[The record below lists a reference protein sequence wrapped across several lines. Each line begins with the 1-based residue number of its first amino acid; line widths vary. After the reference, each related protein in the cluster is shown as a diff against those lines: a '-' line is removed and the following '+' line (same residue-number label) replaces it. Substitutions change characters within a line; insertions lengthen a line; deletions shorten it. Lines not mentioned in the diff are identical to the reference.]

1 LTSAVLEG
9 QVVTF
14 DANRKKEILFVT
26 AFLVLVFCLQV
37 STPLN
42 AQVAGQTLSG
52 RITSTGGT
60 SVANA
65 RITLKNP
72 TNGDTKSIAAT
83 EDGSFAF
90 ANLAPGI
97 FEITVSAPGFAE
109 ARTSVTIS
117 SGVDSRADIVMNQH
131 ADAGEGG
138 ASGVSGVVSTKSVTD
153 LPLNG
158 RSASDLAALE
168 PGVASARTQATGQAQ
183 RGFGNQ
189 MTISGGRPRQ
199 NDARLDGISVNDYV
213 NGPPGSALGVSL
225 GSDGVE
231 QFSVLTSNYPA
242 QVGRSSGGVIAAS
255 TRSGTKDFHGS
266 AFEYIRNSA
275 FDARNFFDTAKPAF
289 HRNQFGG
296 SIGGPIFKDRTF
308 FFADYEGLRQSQGI
322 TQVDTVP
329 SQAVRDGH
337 LCAPPDCSSTTP
349 IVVDAQVARFLKAFY
364 PLPNGALLCPFSSC
378 AAGTGDTGIFTFAGQ
393 TVTPENY
400 FTTKID
406 HTFSTQD
413 SLAGTYMFDSGTVR
427 QPDEFDN
434 KRTGYDSR
442 KQVFTLHETH
452 TVSPQ
457 LLNSFHFGINRVV
470 TTSGLT
476 FPSGNSLVGDPTFG
490 TVPGLN
496 AAAVMV
502 PGLTFF
508 TGGLRTPSNF
518 RFHWTSIQAS
528 DDLSLTN
535 GAHSVKL
542 GVNVE
547 RMRDNILAISNPG
560 GEFAFSQLSNFL
572 TNQPFSLSAAIPGA
586 VSERGIRQTVFG
598 AYVQD
603 DWRWRSNVTLN
614 LGLRYEMATVP
625 TEVQGKTTVLRNL
638 TDPLPVCGVF
648 VPGSCSGT
656 GSLFSNP
663 TLRNFEPRVGF
674 SWDPFR
680 DGKTSLSGGFGM
692 FDVLPLPYLI
702 QFNEIFSAPFFE
714 LGNSTSLPAGSF
726 PTGAF
731 GIVAG
736 STSGFRQGFFDP
748 HPERNYVMQWNLT
761 LARDLT
767 RDVSLRVGYVG
778 SRGVHQMFRVE
789 DGDIVL
795 PSLTSQGYLWPSPVG
810 SGTRM
815 NPNAG
820 LINEGLWQGNSFY
833 DALQVKVKAK
843 IGSGAEIGGSYTWGK
858 TIDTSSGSLVGDEY
872 SNSIASPLGFNTKIN
887 RGLADFNVAHNV
899 EVNYTWEIGTPKWAH
914 GVSGWA
920 LSGWEISGVFEAS
933 TGVPFTPGFGGDAL
947 GVKSTDPNI
956 DVPNFLSDPGCS
968 SPVNPGNPTH
978 YIKTQCFG
986 APSAPTPA
994 FYTANC
1000 DPHFAFPFC
1009 LNLRGNLGRNTVIGP
1024 GLVNFDFSL
1033 FKNNHIKKISDVF
1046 NVQFRAEFFNVVNH
1060 TNFSPPLD
1068 NRNIFDS
1075 SGSPIG
1081 NAGLITSTQT
1091 PSREIQFAIKVIW

>member
-1 LTSAVLEG
+1 
-9 QVVTF
+9 
-14 DANRKKEILFVT
+14 
-26 AFLVLVFCLQV
+26 VFCLQV
-37 STPLN
+37 STQLN

-52 RITSTGGT
+52 RITSTSGARI
-60 SVANA
+60 ANA
-65 RITLKNP
+65 RVTFKNQ

-83 EDGSFAF
+83 EDGSFTLT
-90 ANLAPGI
+90 NLSPGI

-109 ARTSVTIS
+109 SRTTVTMS
-117 SGVDSRADIVMNQH
+117 AGVDSRADIVMH
-131 ADAGEGG
+131 AQSSMEAGEGG

-168 PGVASARTQATGQAQ
+168 PGVASARTQSTGQAQ

-213 NGPPGSALGVSL
+213 NGPPGSALGVNL
-225 GSDGVE
+225 GSDAVE

-242 QVGRSSGGVIAAS
+242 QFGRSSGGIIGAS
-255 TRSGTKDFHGS
+255 TRSGTKGFHGS

-308 FFADYEGLRQSQGI
+308 FFADYEGLRHSQGI

-329 SQAVRDGH
+329 SQTARDGH
-337 LCAPPDCSSTTP
+337 LCAPPDCSTTST
-349 IVVDAQVARFLKAFY
+349 VAVDGQVARFLKAFY
-364 PLPNGALLCPFSSC
+364 PLPNGTLLCPFSSC
-378 AAGTGDTGIFTFAGQ
+378 VGGTGDTGIFTFAGQ
-393 TVTPENY
+393 TITPENY

-406 HTFSTQD
+406 HTFSAQD
-413 SLAGTYMFDSGTVR
+413 SLAGTYVFDSGIVR
-427 QPDEFDN
+427 QPDELGN

-452 TVSPQ
+452 TVRPQ
-457 LLNSFHFGINRVV
+457 LLNSFNFGINRVV

-476 FPSGNSLVGDPTFG
+476 FPSGSSLVADPTFG

-496 AAAVMV
+496 AAAVIV

-508 TGGLRTPSNF
+508 SGGQGTPSSF

-528 DDLSLTN
+528 DDVSLTK
-535 GAHSVKL
+535 GTHSVKF

-560 GEFAFSQLSNFL
+560 GEFAFSQLSDFL
-572 TNQPFSLSAAIPGA
+572 TNRPFSLSAAIPSA
-586 VSERGIRQTVFG
+586 VSERGFRQTVFG

-603 DWRWRSNVTLN
+603 DWRWRPNVTLN

-625 TEVQGKTTVLRNL
+625 TEVQGKLSVLRQL
-638 TDPLPVCGVF
+638 TDAQPHLGDP
-648 VPGSCSGT
+648 
-656 GSLFSNP
+656 LFSNP

-702 QFNEIFSAPFFE
+702 QFNEIFSAPFFK
-714 LGNSTSLPAGSF
+714 LGNATSLPPGSF

-731 GIVAG
+731 SIISA
-736 STSGFRQGFFDP
+736 STSGFRQGYFDP
-748 HPERNYVMQWNLT
+748 NPRRNYVMQWNLT
-761 LARDLT
+761 VARDVT

-778 SRGVHQMFRVE
+778 SRGVHQLFRVE
-789 DGDIVL
+789 DADIVL
-795 PSLTSQGYLWPSPVG
+795 PTLTSGGYLWPSPAG
-810 SGTRM
+810 SGTRINM
-815 NPNAG
+815 NAG
-820 LINEGLWQGNSFY
+820 LVNAGLWQGNSFY
-833 DALQVKVKAK
+833 DALQLKVKAK
-843 IGSGAEIGGSYTWGK
+843 IGGAEIEGSYTWGK
-858 TIDTSSGSLVGDEY
+858 SIDTSSGSLVGDEY
-872 SNSIASPLGFNTKIN
+872 SNSIASPLWFNTKLN

-914 GVSGWA
+914 GVRGWV
-920 LSGWEISGVFEAS
+920 LSGWEIGGVFEAS

-956 DVPNFLSDPGCS
+956 DVPNLVSGPGCGS
-968 SPVNPGNPTH
+968 LVNPGNPSH
-978 YIKTQCFG
+978 YIKTQCF
-986 APSAPTPA
+986 AVPNPIT
-994 FYTANC
+994 
-1000 DPHFAFPFC
+1000 
-1009 LNLRGNLGRNTVIGP
+1009 LRGNLGRNTIIGP

-1033 FKNNHIKKISDVF
+1033 FKNNHIKRISDTF
-1046 NVQFRAEFFNVVNH
+1046 NMQFRTEFFNVLNH
-1060 TNFSPPLD
+1060 TNFAPPLD

-1091 PSREIQFAIKVIW
+1091 ASRQIQFALKVIW